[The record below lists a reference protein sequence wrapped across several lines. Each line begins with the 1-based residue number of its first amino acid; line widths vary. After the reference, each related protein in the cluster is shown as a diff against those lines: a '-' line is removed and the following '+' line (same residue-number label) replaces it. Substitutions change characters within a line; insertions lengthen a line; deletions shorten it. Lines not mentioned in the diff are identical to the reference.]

1 MCVCV
6 CVYIYIYIANEL
18 EDSASSVNHLKFLC
32 RLTLISN
39 KIHLCFFFMKND
51 KLRDVSPGPVSEN
64 QPCNAE
70 DSGSILGVR
79 TKIPHATENL
89 SKSLTTGQSMS

>member
-1 MCVCV
+1 
-6 CVYIYIYIANEL
+6 
-18 EDSASSVNHLKFLC
+18 
-32 RLTLISN
+32 
-39 KIHLCFFFMKND
+39 MKND